1 MGTVKS
7 TDNGNPARR
16 GPGRSSPDHSGGQ
29 GRPGMAL
36 TPLSGLL
43 TAAAATAVVVGVA
56 AVFFYGDFPPARVRN
71 SVALWLFAA
80 VAAVTAVAVRRRIAD
95 GEVGLDRSQMSP
107 VFIARAAVLGKAC
120 AWLGAFVGG
129 AYLGLTVYVLA
140 QYPALLAAQADT
152 PGAVVCTAA
161 GACVAV
167 AGVVLER
174 CCLVPP
180 GDADPD
186 SRRSGAPAM

>member
-1 MGTVKS
+1 MTQS
-7 TDNGNPARR
+7 NGGSRR
-16 GPGRSSPDHSGGQ
+16 GRGEPGGPGRPGGH
-29 GRPGMAL
+29 PGLSL
-36 TPLSGLL
+36 TPVSGLL
-43 TAAAATAVVVGVA
+43 VAAGSSALVVGVA

-71 SVALWLFAA
+71 SVAMWIIAG

-95 GEVGLDRSQMSP
+95 GEVGQDRSQMDP

-120 AWLGAFVGG
+120 SWLGAFVGG
-129 AYLGLTVYVLA
+129 GYLGLAVYVLVE
-140 QYPALLAAQADT
+140 YSSLLAAQDDT
-152 PGAVVCTAA
+152 PGVV
-161 GACVAV
+161 ACVASGVAVAV

-186 SRRSGAPAM
+186 GRRSGAEAM

>member
-1 MGTVKS
+1 MGTVNTS
-7 TDNGNPARR
+7 DTGRAGGAGDGGGDR
-16 GPGRSSPDHSGGQ
+16 GPGL
-29 GRPGMAL
+29 AL
-36 TPLSGLL
+36 TPVSALL
-43 TAAAATAVVVGVA
+43 TAAAGMALVIGVA

-71 SVALWLFAA
+71 SVALWVFAV
-80 VAAVTAVAVRRRIAD
+80 VAAFTAVAVRRRIAD

-120 AWLGAFVGG
+120 SWLGALVGG
-129 AYLGLTVYVLA
+129 GYLGLTVYVLIR
-140 QYPALLAAQADT
+140 YPSLLAAQEDA
-152 PGAVVCTAA
+152 PGALVCTAA
-161 GACVAV
+161 GVCVAV

-186 SRRSGAPAM
+186 GRRSGAQAM